1 MLYDRPQ
8 GSGGGALIDHNNLEE
23 FADPRTYDIEDS
35 NDTGIAFYAALAQET
50 GGPVLEIACGT
61 GRVSI
66 PIARLGFAVTGVDI
80 VPGML
85 ALARSK
91 SADLPTR
98 WVEGDARTFD
108 LGEQFRLIYVTG
120 NAFQAFLT
128 RADQEALLERV
139 RAHLHDEGLFAFET
153 RNPRWA
159 GSSDNLAGDA
169 PGDGAPQQ
177 SINTTTEPRGRGLF
191 AYLETRATEEDWR
204 TYTDGSGR
212 AVRVSKTQAYDHVAQ
227 ILHWTTYRRWREGD
241 REQTKIT
248 RIAVRYTFPQELAA
262 LLHYNGFTI
271 IRQYGDWNLEPLTAA
286 SRSIIVV
293 CRSR

>member
-1 MLYDRPQ
+1 M
-8 GSGGGALIDHNNLEE
+8 IDHNNLEE
-23 FADPRTYDIEDS
+23 FADPHNYDIEDPS
-35 NDTGIAFYAALAQET
+35 DTGIAFYSALAQET

-91 SADLPTR
+91 SAGLPTR
-98 WVEGDARTFD
+98 WVEGDARAFD
-108 LGEQFRLIYVTG
+108 LGEQFRLIFITG

-139 RAHLHDEGLFAFET
+139 RAHLHDDGLFAFET

-159 GSSDNLAGDA
+159 SSTRADQPAH
-169 PGDGAPQQ
+169 
-177 SINTTTEPRGRGLF
+177 SHEEGLF
-191 AYLETRATEEDWR
+191 ALLETREQEEDR
-204 TYTDGSGR
+204 STYTDSSGR
-212 AVRVSKTQAYDHVAQ
+212 DLHLSRTQAYDHVAQ
-227 ILHWTTYRRWREGD
+227 ILHWTTYRRWRAD
-241 REQTKIT
+241 DQEQTKIT
-248 RIAVRYTFPQELAA
+248 RIAVRFTFPQELAA

-286 SRSIIVV
+286 SPSIIVV
-293 CRSR
+293 GRKRT